1 MPKYKVLKSF
11 RDIHTKDIY
20 EEGAEIKLTKKR
32 ADEVVKNLDSSF
44 LEPIKL
50 KKDVEEAE

>member
-1 MPKYKVLKSF
+1 MPKFKVLKEF

-20 EEGAEIKLTKKR
+20 KQGTEIELSKKR
-32 ADEVVKNLDSSF
+32 ADEVVKNLDGSF

-50 KKDVEEAE
+50 KKDVEEAK